1 MAELSVSAKALK
13 DIARIESFYMDIDPS
28 VAANALSAIADG
40 LEIVTRHPEIG
51 HPNDSGLRILVMKFG
66 KSGFSALYAY
76 NARSDVV
83 SVLRIRHQREN
94 AF

>member
-1 MAELSVSAKALK
+1 MAQLSVSARALQ
-13 DIARIESFYMDIDPS
+13 DIARIESFYIDIDAG
-28 VAANALSAIADG
+28 VAAKALSAIADG

-51 HPNDSGLRILVMKFG
+51 HPNESGLRVLVMKFG
-66 KSGFSALYAY
+66 KSGFAALYSY
-76 NARSDVV
+76 NTRSDVV